1 MDICS
6 VLEVK
11 LFGLVSF
18 FFFFNGEEIYSYLQ
32 MVLFHLLLI
41 ISVRYIIN
49 SVVSPVYD

>member
-1 MDICS
+1 MDIWG

-18 FFFFNGEEIYSYLQ
+18 FFFNGEEIYNYLQ

-41 ISVRYIIN
+41 ISVHYIRN
-49 SVVSPVYD
+49 SVVSRVHD